1 METEENRIRELAQSQ
16 GRMRERTPVAVIDIG
31 SNSIRQVVYEGL
43 ARSTSVLFN
52 EKVLAGLG
60 RGMVVTGRLDDEA
73 VERALRAIERFVA
86 IGKQIGVGKTHIIAT
101 AAARDAKNGVDFIRR
116 VEEISGTTV
125 EVLTGA
131 MEAKYS
137 ALGIKNGFHKPN
149 GIVGDMGGGSLELV
163 GVNGKIA
170 EGITLPLGG
179 IRLAETAGD
188 DQEKAIEIAN
198 SELAK
203 SNVDWPKNN
212 EGNEGNK
219 TFYAIGGTW
228 RSLGK
233 LHIAHTKY
241 ALASVHDYE
250 ISAAEMMTF
259 CELIIS
265 QGLSQIKGV
274 NAVSKNRRELLP
286 MGAIVMR
293 ATLKHLKA
301 DKIVFSSLGVRE
313 GVVYALLSKEEQQK
327 DALLSAAKDLSIL
340 RARTPQHCVELAQ
353 WSTKA
358 FEILGIKEDEDD
370 KRYRIAACY
379 LADIAWRAH
388 PDFRAQQY
396 MGTIANAGFVSI
408 GHDGRAFIALANYHR
423 YLGLSSKVKT
433 PPIADLASK
442 ATVKKARILAAM
454 FRVLYLFSGTVP
466 NIIPKIG
473 ISLSGKNKAVIE
485 IPKSISKLIGERP
498 EERVRQLGKELDI
511 QMKIKII

>member
-1 METEENRIRELAQSQ
+1 METEENRIISAKPNGKGQ
-16 GRMRERTPVAVIDIG
+16 GRMQERIPVAVIDIG

-60 RGMVVTGRLDDEA
+60 RGMVSTGRLDDEA
-73 VERALRAIERFVA
+73 VDRALRAIERFVA

-101 AAARDAKNGVDFIRR
+101 AAARDAVNGIDFIRK
-116 VEEISGTTV
+116 VEKISGTTV

-170 EGITLPLGG
+170 GGITLPLGG

-188 DQEKAIEIAN
+188 NLEKAIEIAN
-198 SELAK
+198 SKLGET
-203 SNVDWPKNN
+203 NVSWPG
-212 EGNEGNK
+212 EGK

-250 ISAAEMMTF
+250 ISADEMMAF
-259 CELIIS
+259 CEQIIS
-265 QGLSQIKGV
+265 EGLSEIKGV

-293 ATLKHLKA
+293 ATLKQLGA
-301 DKIVFSSLGVRE
+301 DKVVFSSLGVRE

-340 RARTPQHCVELAQ
+340 RARTPEHCVELAQ
-353 WSTKA
+353 WSGKA
-358 FEILGIKEDEDD
+358 FEILGIDEDEDD
-370 KRYRIAACY
+370 KRHRIAACY

-408 GHDGRAFIALANYHR
+408 GHEGRAYIALANYHR
-423 YLGLSSKVKT
+423 YLGLGSKVKT

-442 ATVKKARILAAM
+442 STVKKARILAAM

-466 NIIPKIG
+466 NIIPQIG
-473 ISLSGKNKAVIE
+473 ISISDKNKAVIE

-511 QMKIKII
+511 QMKIKVI

>member
-1 METEENRIRELAQSQ
+1 METEANLTSGQGGLGQ
-16 GRMRERTPVAVIDIG
+16 GRLKERTPVAVIDIG
-31 SNSIRQVVYEGL
+31 SNSVRQVVYEGL

-60 RGMVVTGRLDDEA
+60 RGMVSTGRLDDIA
-73 VERALRAIERFVA
+73 VARALRAIERFVK
-86 IGKQIGVGKTHIIAT
+86 IGKQIKVGKTHIIAT
-101 AAARDAKNGVDFIRR
+101 AAARDAKNGLDFIRK
-116 VEEISGTTV
+116 VEDISGTTV

-137 ALGIKNGFHKPN
+137 ALGIKSGFHNPN

-163 GVNGKIA
+163 GVNGVIA

-179 IRLAETAGD
+179 IRLAEAAND
-188 DQEKAIEIAN
+188 DLDKAIEIAN
-198 SELAK
+198 SELSQAK
-203 SNVDWPKNN
+203 VAWPG
-212 EGNEGNK
+212 EEK

-250 ISAAEMMTF
+250 VPADEMMAF
-259 CELIIS
+259 CEQIIS
-265 QGLSQIKGV
+265 EGLKEIKGV

-293 ATLKHLKA
+293 ATLKHLGA
-301 DKIVFSSLGVRE
+301 EKIVFSSLGVRE
-313 GVVYALLSKEEQQK
+313 GVLYALLSDKEKQK

-340 RARTPQHCVELAQ
+340 RARTPEHCLELAQ
-353 WSTKA
+353 WSGKA
-358 FEILGIKEDEDD
+358 FATLGIKEDEDD
-370 KRYRIAACY
+370 TRYRIAACY

-408 GHDGRAFIALANYHR
+408 GHEGRAYIALANYHR
-423 YLGLSSKVKT
+423 YLGLGSKAKT

-442 ATVKKARILAAM
+442 RTVKKARILAAM

-473 ISLSGKNKAVIE
+473 LKMDGKKKVVLEISEE
-485 IPKSISKLIGERP
+485 ISSLLGERP
-498 EERVRQLGKELDI
+498 EERIRQLGKELD
-511 QMKIKII
+511 MSIKVEVV

>member
-1 METEENRIRELAQSQ
+1 METEVNFNKGRGRLGQ
-16 GRMRERTPVAVIDIG
+16 GRLKERLPVAVIDIG

-60 RGMVVTGRLDDEA
+60 RGMVSTGRLDEEA
-73 VERALRAIERFVA
+73 VTRALRAIERFVA
-86 IGKQIGVGKTHIIAT
+86 IGKQLKVSKTHIIAT
-101 AAARDAKNGVDFIRR
+101 AAARDAKNGVDFIRK

-163 GVNGKIA
+163 GVNGKVA
-170 EGITLPLGG
+170 EGITLALGS
-179 IRLAETAGD
+179 IRLAETAD
-188 DQEKAIEIAN
+188 NDLEKAIEIAN
-198 SELAK
+198 SKLSEAE
-203 SNVDWPKNN
+203 VVWP
-212 EGNEGNK
+212 GNQK

-250 ISAAEMMTF
+250 ISADEMMAF
-259 CELIIS
+259 CEQIIS
-265 QGLSQIKGV
+265 EGV
-274 NAVSKNRRELLP
+274 SEISGINAVSKNRRELLP

-293 ATLKHLKA
+293 ATLKKLGAEKV
-301 DKIVFSSLGVRE
+301 VFSSLGVRE
-313 GVVYALLSKEEQQK
+313 GVLYALLSEEERQK

-340 RARTPQHCVELAQ
+340 RARTPEHCLELAK
-353 WSTKA
+353 WTGNA
-358 FEILGIKEDEDD
+358 FAILGIDEDEND
-370 KRYRIAACY
+370 KRHRIAACY

-408 GHDGRAFIALANYHR
+408 GHEGRAYITLANYHR
-423 YLGLSSKVKT
+423 YLGLSSKVKI

-442 ATVKKARILAAM
+442 GTVKKARILAAM
-454 FRVLYLFSGTVP
+454 FRVLYLFSGAVP
-466 NIIPKIG
+466 KIIPQIG
-473 ISLSGKNKAVIE
+473 ISKSDKDKIMIE
-485 IPKSISKLIGERP
+485 IPKAISSLLGERP
-498 EERVRQLGKELDI
+498 EERIRQLGKELDMQI
-511 QMKIKII
+511 KIKIV